1 MRLISCQS
9 EKRRRS
15 DKQEEVIAGPFR
27 PGGFSG
33 GAGGGG
39 GAGFR
44 PRPGGGGFNR
54 GGRDFHKGPRINDRI
69 RVPKI
74 RVIGAEGDQLGIM
87 TPMEAMKI
95 ADEYGLDLVE
105 ISPTADPPVC
115 KIMDYG
121 KYKYELQKK
130 QQESKKKQVV
140 IQLKEIKLRPNTDSH
155 DLDFKMNHV
164 RRFLEEKDKAKISIQ
179 FRGREMQHVDR
190 AKETMKKIIEGLKD
204 IGEPEKAPTMEGRTL
219 SVIIA
224 PK

>member
-1 MRLISCQS
+1 MA
-9 EKRRRS
+9 KKGAT
-15 DKQEEVIAGPFR
+15 KQEAFIAGPFR

-33 GAGGGG
+33 GGAGG
-39 GAGFR
+39 GFR

-54 GGRDFHKGPRINDRI
+54 DRRDFHKGPRINDRI
-69 RVPKI
+69 RVPKV
-74 RVIGAEGDQLGIM
+74 RLIGADGDQLGIM
-87 TPMEAMKI
+87 THQEAMKI

-130 QQESKKKQVV
+130 QQESKKKQTVV
-140 IQLKEIKLRPNTDSH
+140 TLKEIKLRPNTDQH
-155 DLDFKMNHV
+155 DLDFKLNHV
-164 RRFLEEKDKAKISIQ
+164 RRFLEQKDKAKITIQ
-179 FRGREMQHVDR
+179 FRGREMMHADR
-190 AKETMKKIIEGLKD
+190 ARKTMTKIIEDIKD
-204 IGEPEKAPTMEGRTL
+204 VGEPEKPPHMEGRTL